1 VYSKK
6 IGMALSVNY
15 TDPKTAAKST
25 AVIFQNTQLFS
36 NVTVPYC
43 SHYTS
48 ESSFLA
54 RPSPGTFLTYLNF
67 SNVYSNIQSA
77 LVKVNTLIFSNIT
90 FTPTTQLETFLG
102 KLDTQVLQLGYIA
115 NCVTEKPDLTE
126 KLFSEKNDLAISKE
140 RYNDTHSPETHV
152 SNYEGTFPINRS
164 LKTPTLFILFAAG
177 IFLML
182 LAILIFMRMQGIEL
196 NLIMPDKMVLSG
208 LPSVTSLPGATNAV
222 SNTITSFFANN
233 TSLVIFGCLV
243 GVLSGYLYNTYY
255 TQWTS

>member
-1 VYSKK
+1 
-6 IGMALSVNY
+6 MALSVNY
-15 TDPKTAAKST
+15 MDPQTKMNDSAI
-25 AVIFQNTQLFS
+25 IFQNTQVLS
-36 NVTVPYC
+36 NVKVPYC

-48 ESSFLA
+48 EANFTA
-54 RPSPGTFLTYLNF
+54 RPTPDLFLKYVNF
-67 SNVYSNIQSA
+67 QNVYESLETA
-77 LVKVNTLIFSNIT
+77 LVNLNTLLFSNIT
-90 FTPTTQLETFLG
+90 FTTNPTFDSFLA

-115 NCVTEKPDLTE
+115 NCVTEKPDLTD
-126 KLFSEKNDLAISKE
+126 KLFEANKDLDVRKQ

-152 SNYEGTFPINRS
+152 SNYEGTFPIYRP
-164 LKTPTLFILFAAG
+164 LKTSTLFGLFAAG

-196 NLIMPDKMVLSG
+196 NFTVPDKMAVPG
-208 LPSVTSLPGATNAV
+208 LSVTAISSLPGATNAI

-243 GVLSGYLYNTYY
+243 GILSGYLYNTYY